1 MEVNGSKTME
11 PRVITTRQQHKDALN
26 EIERLMGIDPGKG
39 TPDGDRLELLALLV
53 ANYEEKNFPIESPTP
68 LEAIKFRME
77 EQGLSPRD
85 LEPFLGSRS
94 KVSEVLSGKVPL
106 SLRMIRELNRGL
118 GIPYEVL
125 IQDSREQE
133 EEIDWS
139 RVPVTEMVKLG
150 WIDARVSA
158 ARKNKEQL
166 ARAFFSGTAQSGPVA
181 ALFRK
186 TEHTRA
192 ASTPDR
198 TAIASWLARATKCA
212 QDFQTSAKFDPTKI
226 TPEFMKDVVRRSV
239 DHNGP
244 KAARELLLSHGVI
257 LVVVPHLTRTRLD
270 GAAFL
275 LSAGRAVVALTL
287 RYDRVDNFW
296 FTLLHELAHL
306 ARHATK
312 DGVFLDDLDVAAG
325 KDGIEEEADSLAREA
340 IVPRHLW
347 SRSDASRHKTSTAIL
362 SLATQLRVHPA
373 LIAGRLRFESKNY
386 YLFNN
391 LIGHGQVRHL
401 FKDELGEADP

>member
-1 MEVNGSKTME
+1 MDMSRTTTME
-11 PRVITTRQQHKDALN
+11 PRVITTQQQHKDALN
-26 EIERLMGIDPGKG
+26 EVERLMALDPGKG
-39 TPDGDRLELLALLV
+39 SPEGDRLELFALLI
-53 ANYEEKNFPIESPTP
+53 ANYEEKHFPIENPTS
-68 LEAIKFRME
+68 LEAIRFRME
-77 EQGLSPRD
+77 EQDLSPRD

-118 GIPYEVL
+118 DIPYDVL
-125 IQDSREQE
+125 IQDDREQD

-150 WIDARVSA
+150 WIDAGRGSV
-158 ARKNKEQL
+158 RKNKEQL
-166 ARAFFSGTAQSGPVA
+166 ARAFFNEVADSGPVA
-181 ALFRK
+181 ALYRR
-186 TEHTRA
+186 TEHTRS
-192 ASTPDR
+192 ASKPDR
-198 TAIASWLARATKCA
+198 TAIASWLARATKRA
-212 QDFQTSAKFDPTKI
+212 QECQGATKFDHAKLTL
-226 TPEFMKDVVRRSV
+226 EFMRDVVRCSV

-244 KAARELLLSHGVI
+244 QAARELLLSHGVT

-275 LSAGRAVVALTL
+275 APAGRAVVALTL

-306 ARHATK
+306 ARHSTK
-312 DGVFLDDLDVAAG
+312 TGVFLDDLDVAAG
-325 KDGIEEEADSLAREA
+325 NDGIEEEADSFAREA
-340 IVPRHLW
+340 IVSRQLW
-347 SRSDASRHKTSTAIL
+347 SRSDASRLRTSAAIL

-373 LIAGRLRFESKNY
+373 LIAGRLRFETKNY

-391 LIGHGQVRHL
+391 LVGHGQVRHL
-401 FKDELGEADP
+401 FKDELGEAEP